1 VNRDLRRKFR
11 RELRRFAAC
20 AMVVGSGWVSTA
32 STFAQAV
39 VAKSAHHYAGQEAQR
54 FADRARAIAE
64 QHRAPFD
71 QFRAV
76 TGQIKDAEAKKV
88 AAEAGIAALT
98 AQVQQLEAAQA
109 AVDALANGA
118 AATVAAGSVGEPGKL
133 AAAGAAQLKA
143 EHVKIVAERKAKLA
157 ESTTAL
163 AAAQKAIADL
173 AGPLKAATDAKV
185 AAEKIVGDATTAA
198 KTAVDRLTVLNMVGD
213 KPDPTK
219 IREVQRLAHNRGL
232 LNCRFDDDG
241 ERLWTGAEDH
251 ALHRWDWIGGGHEVF
266 AGHKSWVGSLAFLG
280 TGHPVVTG
288 GYEGQLLFWDAVGGK
303 GAPVRTIDAHKGF
316 LRSIAISP
324 DGQWIA
330 TGGNDKL
337 ARVWKAADGTL
348 ATELSGHAS
357 HVYSVAFSRDGK
369 RLISGDLK
377 GVVKDWEVGTWK
389 HVRDIDAAVLTK
401 YDAGF
406 QADVGGVRCVDFSP
420 DGKLVALG
428 GIGEV
433 SNAFA
438 GVGKPIIT
446 LIDWET
452 GKSLRVLEPADAFQG
467 SVYGLRFSK
476 DGDFLVGAG
485 GGGSAGAI
493 WFWRPGEVK
502 SFHMLKVDQVCR
514 DLAMHPDGLRL
525 AVPCF
530 DNSLRL
536 YDMTPTP

>member
-1 VNRDLRRKFR
+1 
-11 RELRRFAAC
+11 
-20 AMVVGSGWVSTA
+20 
-32 STFAQAV
+32 
-39 VAKSAHHYAGQEAQR
+39 
-54 FADRARAIAE
+54 
-64 QHRAPFD
+64 
-71 QFRAV
+71 
-76 TGQIKDAEAKKV
+76 
-88 AAEAGIAALT
+88 
-98 AQVQQLEAAQA
+98 
-109 AVDALANGA
+109 
-118 AATVAAGSVGEPGKL
+118 
-133 AAAGAAQLKA
+133 
-143 EHVKIVAERKAKLA
+143 
-157 ESTTAL
+157 
-163 AAAQKAIADL
+163 
-173 AGPLKAATDAKV
+173 
-185 AAEKIVGDATTAA
+185 
-198 KTAVDRLTVLNMVGD
+198 LNTVGD

-219 IREVQRLAHNRGL
+219 LREVGRISHKRGL
-232 LNCRFDDDG
+232 LNCRFDDEG
-241 ERLWTGAEDH
+241 ERLWTGSEDN

-280 TGHPVVTG
+280 AGHPVVTG
-288 GYEGQLLFWDAVGGK
+288 GYEGQLLFWDAVNGK

-324 DGQWIA
+324 DGQWIV

-337 ARVWKAADGTL
+337 ARVWKGADGTL
-348 ATELSGHAS
+348 AAELTGHAS

-377 GVVKDWEVGTWK
+377 GVVKDWEVGSWK

-420 DGKLVALG
+420 DGKLLALG

-485 GGGSAGAI
+485 GGGSAGAV

-502 SFHMLKVDQVCR
+502 SFHMLKVEQVCR